1 MRLRHL
7 VVLPLLAGCY
17 RYAPIEPTSA
27 QPGSGVR
34 ARLTVD
40 AGQRL
45 APLLGTT
52 DNRLIAGRLIEN
64 RASGMIIEVPAIMS
78 GSVGSSAQTLNQRIS
93 VAPSDLVE
101 LESRRLDRLRT
112 GAVVGGGGGRCGRG
126 GAQGA
131 RGREQQLGARARPG
145 HHGASRAPVSI
156 RAVTRAVA
164 RTTRGRE
171 HVLSPPRRLSTLDG
185 ISCAGSGS
193 SRAPTARWGSRDP
206 ASRDAMRRQ
215 EPRAHRGRRE
225 CSTPSSVAGRPAGEL
240 PATSR
245 SPARA

>member
-17 RYAPIEPTSA
+17 QYAPIEPTSA

-112 GAVVGGGGGRCGRG
+112 GAVVGG
-126 GAQGA
+126 
-131 RGREQQLGARARPG
+131 
-145 HHGASRAPVSI
+145 V
-156 RAVTRAVA
+156 VAVA
-164 RTTRGRE
+164 
-171 HVLSPPRRLSTLDG
+171 V
-185 ISCAGSGS
+185 
-193 SRAPTARWGSRDP
+193 
-206 ASRDAMRRQ
+206 
-215 EPRAHRGRRE
+215 
-225 CSTPSSVAGRPAGEL
+225 VAALKALAGESSNSGRVPDPGTMEL
-240 PATSR
+240 RVPLFR
-245 SPARA
+245 FVP